1 MPTRREI
8 DNAEAG
14 GEPLQPAEKLA
25 CLVISVRCAH
35 CLKLTP
41 DVDLHRCGGCK
52 QVGYCDEAPPGQTK
66 TCHKVYWKAGHKH
79 ECARFAAEEKAEE
92 AEAAAAGPGVR
103 AVGVG
108 VEARRG
114 RGRRGRTAVVEWR
127 IVGG

>member
-25 CLVISVRCAH
+25 CLVIPVRCAH

-52 QVGYCDEAPPGQTK
+52 HVGYCDEAPPGQTK
-66 TCHKVYWKAGHKH
+66 TCHKAHWKAGHKQ
-79 ECARFAAEEKAEE
+79 ECARFAAEAKAEE
-92 AEAAAAGPGVR
+92 AEAAAMGPGC
-103 AVGVG
+103 
-108 VEARRG
+108 G
-114 RGRRGRTAVVEWR
+114 RWGWR
-127 IVGG
+127 WRQEEEGEEGEEPPSLSGE